1 MRVRR
6 LLTVITALSLAGSG
20 TAACTTT
27 VAGHGVLAE
36 GVTTPGPTDSG
47 SPTDSPTESP
57 TDSPSP
63 TVPPTPTVDPVK
75 AKERVTC
82 LLVQATIKT
91 TNDKFN
97 AAKRRNEQI
106 RLLKSAAAS
115 IDGMLDRSGLPTS
128 SKVLR
133 LGRAIQA
140 ELSKIVSSAERGGNP
155 STTPYNALTTR
166 FRSTCLEI

>member
-6 LLTVITALSLAGSG
+6 LLAVITALSVAG

-27 VAGHGVLAE
+27 VAGRGALADD
-36 GVTTPGPTDSG
+36 VTAGPTGSG
-47 SPTDSPTESP
+47 SPTAGSPTASP
-57 TDSPSP
+57 ADLPSP
-63 TVPPTPTVDPVK
+63 TPSPAPTVDPVK

-97 AAKRRNEQI
+97 AARKRNEQL
-106 RLLKSAAAS
+106 RLLTAAATS
-115 IDGMLDRSGLPTS
+115 IDRTLDRSGLPRS

-133 LGRAIQA
+133 LGRAIQG
-140 ELSKIVSSAERGGNP
+140 ELRKIVSSAERGGSP
-155 STTPYNALTTR
+155 STGPYNTLTAR
-166 FRSTCLEI
+166 FRTTCLEI